1 MYKLLII
8 NPGSTSTKIAVYED
22 ERKVLEETVRH
33 DPDMLMQYE
42 RVADQAPYRKELIQ
56 TFMDKNDIDLTE
68 FSLIVGRGGPV
79 KPIKS
84 GVYEV
89 NDAMIAD
96 MASGVYGEHASSL
109 GGMLAREF
117 AEGVGLK
124 AYVVDPPVVDEFH
137 ELSRISGLKEVERTS
152 SYHTLNHKA
161 VARRHAKEQGAPYE
175 SLNLIV
181 AHLGGGISVGAHE
194 KGLVVDVNNALD
206 GDGAFSPERCC
217 GLPLRGFLALCYS
230 GEYTMDEL
238 QRKVRRQGGLYSYL
252 GTTNSKE
259 VSERVKNGDQ
269 EAALIYEAMA
279 YQVAKDIGQFA
290 TVLKGDVDGI
300 VLTGGIAYDDLF
312 VGWIKERVGFIAPVY
327 VYPGEDEL
335 QALADG
341 GLRALR
347 GEAEVL
353 QYE

>member
-1 MYKLLII
+1 
-8 NPGSTSTKIAVYED
+8 
-22 ERKVLEETVRH
+22 
-33 DPDMLMQYE
+33 
-42 RVADQAPYRKELIQ
+42 
-56 TFMDKNDIDLTE
+56 
-68 FSLIVGRGGPV
+68 
-79 KPIKS
+79 
-84 GVYEV
+84 
-89 NDAMIAD
+89 
-96 MASGVYGEHASSL
+96 
-109 GGMLAREF
+109 
-117 AEGVGLK
+117 
-124 AYVVDPPVVDEFH
+124 
-137 ELSRISGLKEVERTS
+137 
-152 SYHTLNHKA
+152 
-161 VARRHAKEQGAPYE
+161 
-175 SLNLIV
+175 
-181 AHLGGGISVGAHE
+181 
-194 KGLVVDVNNALD
+194 
-206 GDGAFSPERCC
+206 
-217 GLPLRGFLALCYS
+217 
-230 GEYTMDEL
+230 
-238 QRKVRRQGGLYSYL
+238 
-252 GTTNSKE
+252 